1 VGKEDSE
8 NVLVIRYDSLIALC
22 LEAIKQQ
29 SEILDYSEK
38 KLEILER
45 KFGI

>member
-1 VGKEDSE
+1 
-8 NVLVIRYDSLIALC
+8 LVVKYDSLISVC

-38 KLEILER
+38 KLEILEKR
-45 KFGI
+45 FGI